1 MYRKT
6 LILLLSFICTLVSV
20 ARDNEI
26 TSPRQKLVMAERL
39 IETFYADSVDSDK
52 MVEQAIIAMLKQLDP
67 HSTYTDADETKELT
81 TALEGNFSGIGISF
95 NMQNDSLYVIS
106 TISGGPSEKA
116 GILPGDRIIA
126 ADDSIISGVGRKNS
140 SVMSILRGEKGTK
153 VNITVVR
160 RSEPGTLSFV
170 VVRDD
175 IPVESVAAKYMV
187 NDSIGYIRLSRFAE
201 TSDKE
206 VKDAV
211 AAFRK
216 KGMTSLIL
224 DLTDNSGGYM
234 KSAIEIAGEF
244 LPKNKIIVTTKANK
258 LGQEAEYAAQK
269 GGGATY
275 MKLVVMVNQY
285 SASASEIVSGALQ
298 DYDRAV
304 VVGRRTFGKGL
315 VQRPMPFPDGSMI
328 RLTIAR
334 YYTPSG
340 RLIQK
345 PYKEGGEDE
354 YNLDLYDRIKSGEY
368 FSRDSVHFDES
379 KKTKTLVKGRTI
391 YGGGGIM
398 PDIFVPVDT
407 TVNPPVLRKLIATNA
422 VAAYAQDYADIN
434 RGRIMGEYPDED
446 LFISGFEIT
455 PEILSGLLKKA
466 EVKDTTITREAFEI
480 DKNVIALYLKA
491 LIGRQLYSPNVFY
504 RQIMTLDPIY
514 KKSVEILSDGKYT
527 EVLQNQ

>member
-39 IETFYADSVDSDK
+39 IETFYVDSVDSDK

-234 KSAIEIAGEF
+234 KSAIEIAGDF
-244 LPKNKIIVTTKANK
+244 LPKN
-258 LGQEAEYAAQK
+258 
-269 GGGATY
+269 
-275 MKLVVMVNQY
+275 
-285 SASASEIVSGALQ
+285 
-298 DYDRAV
+298 
-304 VVGRRTFGKGL
+304 
-315 VQRPMPFPDGSMI
+315 
-328 RLTIAR
+328 
-334 YYTPSG
+334 
-340 RLIQK
+340 
-345 PYKEGGEDE
+345 
-354 YNLDLYDRIKSGEY
+354 
-368 FSRDSVHFDES
+368 
-379 KKTKTLVKGRTI
+379 
-391 YGGGGIM
+391 
-398 PDIFVPVDT
+398 
-407 TVNPPVLRKLIATNA
+407 
-422 VAAYAQDYADIN
+422 
-434 RGRIMGEYPDED
+434 
-446 LFISGFEIT
+446 
-455 PEILSGLLKKA
+455 
-466 EVKDTTITREAFEI
+466 
-480 DKNVIALYLKA
+480 
-491 LIGRQLYSPNVFY
+491 
-504 RQIMTLDPIY
+504 
-514 KKSVEILSDGKYT
+514 
-527 EVLQNQ
+527 